1 MVARVDLRSPARTAF
16 QRFNFDLSEV
26 TVTGW
31 LVAPIHS
38 FMARL
43 WRAKVLTPAT
53 KIIRLTL
60 AASFLVAAAAMRAGA
75 QEVND
80 DDRQSGCGRVASR
93 EERACESDDTV
104 GDVPF
109 PLEVSRPTEARLRN
123 AQIRDD
129 LDYLRAAG
137 LYLSDVASRSGGLD
151 FRAIA
156 KKASEVRK
164 RADRL
169 KFGLPGIR
177 RSSKD
182 GEERVPADP
191 KELRA
196 SLSALSA
203 LIADA
208 VRDPV
213 VKGYTLDAARSSE
226 ARKKL
231 DEIVELSGRVKTCGE
246 MQGKN
251 GQ

>member
-1 MVARVDLRSPARTAF
+1 
-16 QRFNFDLSEV
+16 
-26 TVTGW
+26 
-31 LVAPIHS
+31 
-38 FMARL
+38 MARL

-53 KIIRLTL
+53 KIVRLTL

-80 DDRQSGCGRVASR
+80 YDRQSGCERIASR

-109 PLEVSRPTEARLRN
+109 SLEVSRPAEARLRN
-123 AQIRDD
+123 AQMRDD

-169 KFGLPGIR
+169 KFGLALPGIWK
-177 RSSKD
+177 SSKD
-182 GEERVPADP
+182 LEERVPADP

-203 LIADA
+203 LIAEA

-251 GQ
+251 GR